1 MTNIEIEQAHALIAL
16 NNKTRDQREPDWEQR
31 RYEIANAH
39 SPYCPRV
46 DQLPHGLIREA
57 VARFK
62 QFYLKG
68 TACREPVNVDYRA
81 DSLFLTLDFRG
92 VHYGQYYAHNG
103 AELVPNTIHYPD

>member
-1 MTNIEIEQAHALIAL
+1 MFQTANA
-16 NNKTRDQREPDWEQR
+16 N
-31 RYEIANAH
+31 RYIIANAD

-46 DQLPHGLIREA
+46 DQLPRGLIREA

-62 QFYLKG
+62 NFYLKG
-68 TACREPVNVDYRA
+68 EECPSPVNVDYRA

-103 AELVPNTIHYPD
+103 AALVPNRIDYPN